1 MNLIFE
7 LFVSSYNNPAINF
20 KTPYRQLHWSY
31 LWFLNIWLLLSPS
44 QLCAEYA
51 MDTIPPISSLTDP
64 RNLLTLATLA
74 GLISMVYYDMIGREP
89 HRRKV
94 LFSLCLMV
102 VPFLPASNL
111 FFPVGFV
118 IAERVLYIPS
128 MGFCMLVA
136 YGAWRMIK
144 YTKWTSLTIKFLF
157 LLFIMFSMKT
167 LHRNRDW
174 KNNYTLFESAIRT
187 TPNNAKMLNFHA
199 TAHLLPDGEFFLAG
213 KLYHHLLDVE
223 PRYVRGYRALGAFL
237 KRLEIYNESI
247 EVRSS
252 VSVHQN

>member
-1 MNLIFE
+1 
-7 LFVSSYNNPAINF
+7 
-20 KTPYRQLHWSY
+20 
-31 LWFLNIWLLLSPS
+31 
-44 QLCAEYA
+44 

-74 GLISMVYYDMIGREP
+74 GLISMGYYGMIGREP
-89 HRRKV
+89 HRRRV

-136 YGAWRMIK
+136 YGAWRMMK
-144 YTKWTSLTIKFLF
+144 HFSSKKWVLSSALTIIFLV
-157 LLFIMFSMKT
+157 LIFSIKT

-174 KNNYTLFESAIRT
+174 KNNYTLYESAIRT

-199 TAHLLPDGEFFLAG
+199 TANLLPNNEFSLAEKLYRHLLE
-213 KLYHHLLDVE
+213 VE
-223 PRYVRGYRALGAFL
+223 PRYVPGYRNLGEFL
-237 KRLEIYNESI
+237 RRVGRYNESI
-247 EVRSS
+247 EV
-252 VSVHQN
+252 

>member
-7 LFVSSYNNPAINF
+7 LFVSSYNNPAIKF

-31 LWFLNIWLLLSPS
+31 LCFLNIWLLLSPS

-74 GLISMVYYDMIGREP
+74 GLISMGYYGMIGREP
-89 HRRKV
+89 HRRRV

-118 IAERVLYIPS
+118 IAERILYIPS

-136 YGAWRMIK
+136 YGAWRMIRNA
-144 YTKWTSLTIKFLF
+144 KWDSLTFKFFVVLV
-157 LLFIMFSMKT
+157 LIFSMKT

-174 KNNYTLFESAIRT
+174 KNNYTLYESAIRT

-199 TAHLLPDGEFFLAG
+199 TTNLLPNDEFALAE
-213 KLYHHLLDVE
+213 KLYRHHLDIE
-223 PRYVRGYRALGAFL
+223 PSYVRGYRTLGEFL
-237 KRLEIYNESI
+237 IVLGRYDESI
-247 EVRSS
+247 EVNLLKC
-252 VSVHQN
+252 VLV